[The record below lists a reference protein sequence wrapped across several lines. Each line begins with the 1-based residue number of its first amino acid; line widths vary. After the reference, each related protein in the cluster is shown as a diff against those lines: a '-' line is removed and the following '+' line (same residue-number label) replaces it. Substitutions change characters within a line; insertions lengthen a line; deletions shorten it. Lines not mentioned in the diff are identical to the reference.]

1 MKESIEKKMKE
12 AEGRF
17 EKLKLEL
24 QKVEESQQKVNDA
37 RTQLNSEAM
46 RLQGEYRGFQAL
58 LAEIGAPAPT
68 GEVTGDKA
76 AGTPGNEKPNGGSGQ
91 EGGRILEAASR
102 IGK

>member
-1 MKESIEKKMKE
+1 MKDAE
-12 AEGRF
+12 ARF
-17 EKLKLEL
+17 EKLKAEL

-58 LAEIGAPAPT
+58 LAEISGPAPT
-68 GEVTGDKA
+68 GEATGDKA
-76 AGTPGNEKPNGGSGQ
+76 ASSPGDAKSNGGKSE